1 MISLRKIPRAYFN
14 QVTKHSEKNTQYQ
27 NGIRK
32 VVHMNETYIKELEQA
47 LKEIQAITKG
57 LIEFNATYEKIH
69 NIAGKALSGG
79 NTHD

>member
-1 MISLRKIPRAYFN
+1 
-14 QVTKHSEKNTQYQ
+14 
-27 NGIRK
+27 
-32 VVHMNETYIKELEQA
+32 MNEAYIKELEQA

-57 LIEFNATYEKIH
+57 LTEFNATYEKIH